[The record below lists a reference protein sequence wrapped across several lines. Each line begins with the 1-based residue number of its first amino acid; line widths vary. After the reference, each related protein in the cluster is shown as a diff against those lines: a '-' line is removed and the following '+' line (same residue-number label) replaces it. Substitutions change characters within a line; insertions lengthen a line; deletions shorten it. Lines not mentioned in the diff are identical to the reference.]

1 MSSQSI
7 KRILL
12 PADCSQPTKGAAR
25 YASYLAK
32 RFAAKLTVLHVEPYP
47 LALPGFADHG
57 ATLGE
62 WFVGRA
68 TETEITFRNYL
79 KDLSDASAQFVV
91 LEGDPAAR
99 IVAYAR
105 SENIDLI
112 VMPTHGEGAFR
123 RLLLGSVVEKVL
135 QEVDCAVWTG
145 AHLADAPMPDTIR
158 IRNILCALDATKK
171 DSRVLQ
177 TGAQAAEHLRAQL
190 FSIHAIPPGKAESHG
205 AMGARSRKALEAKVS
220 ALAKNR
226 PRQSAAIQEV
236 TLSEGEIPETVCER
250 ARNLRADLVVIGRS
264 GRSGILGRLHAN
276 AYAIICESPCP
287 VLSV

>member
-1 MSSQSI
+1 M
-7 KRILL
+7 
-12 PADCSQPTKGAAR
+12 PADRSQPAKGAAR

-32 RFAAKLTVLHVEPYP
+32 RFAAKLIVLHVEPYP

-68 TETEITFRNYL
+68 TESEIEFRNYFAEL
-79 KDLSDASAQFVV
+79 SKDSAQFVI
-91 LEGDPAAR
+91 LEGEPAAR

-105 SENIDLI
+105 NENIDLI

-123 RLLLGSVVEKVL
+123 RLLLGSVVERVL
-135 QEVDCAVWTG
+135 QEVECAVWTG

-177 TGAQAAEHLRAQL
+177 IGAQAAEHLRSQL
-190 FSIHAIPPGKAESHG
+190 FSIHAIPSGEADG
-205 AMGARSRKALEAKVS
+205 AARSRKTLEAKVG
-220 ALAKNR
+220 ALAKTR
-226 PRQSAAIQEV
+226 PRQAAAIHEV
-236 TLSEGEIPETVCER
+236 TFTEGEIPQTVCEK
-250 ARNLRADLVVIGRS
+250 AGSLPADLIVIGRS
-264 GRSGILGRLHAN
+264 RSGILGRLHAN
-276 AYAIICESPCP
+276 AYAIIRESPCP